1 MISCK
6 FANSCAAPLCPLIQN
21 MKTITWFSSDDVC
34 HRKFMAESSLLVRNQ
49 KLLKK
54 HNVPGYFTLDMLTA
68 AKLSPRKGISPD
80 VPDDKDSQK
89 IYRKRERDWMRSL
102 SSVHEG
108 VKFADL
114 EPQKTLD
121 VYLYPK
127 GKNMHK
133 SAEIEVEK

>member
-6 FANSCAAPLCPLIQN
+6 FRDTCEAPFCPLSLKN
-21 MKTITWFSSDDVC
+21 NGVWLSSDDVC
-34 HRKFMAESSLLVRNQ
+34 HRKYMDSTLLVMNQ

-54 HNVPGYFTLDMLTA
+54 HNVSGYFTIEMLTSGELPA
-68 AKLSPRKGISPD
+68 INGINPD
-80 VPDDKDSQK
+80 VDSSDSIK
-89 IYRKRERDWMRSL
+89 IYKKRERSWLASL
-102 SSVHEG
+102 DGDKG

-121 VYLYPK
+121 VYFYPK

-133 SAEIEVEK
+133 SAKIEVK